1 MTYSIT
7 SGKIKNYVHNVDT
20 SFAKQLLGTSIVGYN
35 GTEVTYTPPVGAT
48 SVVYECN
55 AQFSWDPDAAQ
66 SYACTRLQYSDD
78 YVGKSDPD
86 DWTWNTIT
94 GTKILDGTNSN
105 VNDYDWFLATW
116 NFLIPAWNGERKLRL
131 AGRAFSI
138 TNRCTLGRAFGV
150 TEDTAS
156 CPHVSVYSIF

>member
-1 MTYSIT
+1 MSYSIK
-7 SGKIKNYVHNVDT
+7 SGRIKNYVHNVDT
-20 SFAKQLLGTSIVGYN
+20 SFTKQQLGTSIVAYN
-35 GTEVTYTPPVGAT
+35 GTEITYTPPTGAT

-55 AQFSWDPDAAQ
+55 AQFSWDPDANN

-78 YVGKSDPD
+78 NGS
-86 DWTWNTIT
+86 TWNTIT
-94 GTKILDGTNSN
+94 GTKILDGTASS
-105 VNDYDWFLATW
+105 VNDYDWFLSTW
-116 NFLIPAWNGERKLRL
+116 NFLIPAWSGERKLRL
-131 AGRAFSI
+131 AGRAFSS